1 MTFQEKCLMLHSNNL
16 PNFIAFTSPGFEQN
30 VYYSCLLT
38 RLWHR
43 FHNLGGGGG
52 GGEGGVGRTN
62 GFGPECLPMTSSVSA

>member
-30 VYYSCLLT
+30 LYYSCLLT

-43 FHNLGGGGG
+43 FHNLGGGEGG
-52 GGEGGVGRTN
+52 GGGGGGVEEITVLGQN
-62 GFGPECLPMTSSVSA
+62 IYQ

>member
-30 VYYSCLLT
+30 LYYSCLLT

-43 FHNLGGGGG
+43 FHNLGGGEGG
-52 GGEGGVGRTN
+52 GGGRNN
-62 GFGPECLPMTSSVSA
+62 GFGPEYLPMTSSVSA